1 MREDVEAVLAAN
13 KSFYAA
19 IVERDPQAMNEVWAR
34 DVPVAC
40 IHPGWDALIDREA
53 ILRSWRQI
61 LSSRDAPIL
70 ECRDETPYVHGDVA
84 FVICHEIV
92 SAGILTATNIFRR
105 ENGDWKLIHH
115 HACPIAS
122 LPPDEDGPAPSGRV
136 H

>member
-19 IVERDPQAMNEVWAR
+19 IVERDAQAMNEVWAR

-61 LSSRDAPIL
+61 LSSPQAPMM
-70 ECRDETPYVHGDVA
+70 ECREETPYVHGDAA
-84 FVICHEIV
+84 FVICHEIL
-92 SAGILTATNIFRR
+92 SAGVLTATNIFRR

-122 LPPDEDGPAPSGRV
+122 LPPDDDVPPPSGRI